1 MVTATDAC
9 LEYAAKLF
17 NGVSTAPFKYV
28 AFGSGQTAEATTQT
42 ALVTEIT
49 GSGLARSSG
58 TASYEATGKAVITHT
73 ATANASITV
82 WERGLFDTA
91 TSGGNMATRHKYATA
106 KNLDAGESIQTV
118 EKITFARS
126 A

>member
-9 LEYAAKLF
+9 LEFAAKLF

-49 GSGLARSSG
+49 GSGLARSAG

-82 WERGLFDTA
+82 WERGLFDA
-91 TSGGNMATRHKYATA
+91 ASSGNMATRHKYATA